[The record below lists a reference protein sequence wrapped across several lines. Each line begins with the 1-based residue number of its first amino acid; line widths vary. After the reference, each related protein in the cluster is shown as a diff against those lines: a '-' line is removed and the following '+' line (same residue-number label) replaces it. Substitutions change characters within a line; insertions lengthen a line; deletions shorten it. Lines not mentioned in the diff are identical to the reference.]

1 MAGNPGSSQNVKGDP
16 LQACSKPGMA
26 KTGYTR
32 SGQCI
37 DQEGDTGSHHICI
50 NLKSTSS
57 NDKNFC
63 QVTGQPDWCSEEM
76 PCHENE
82 SKNCPVEKWCV
93 CQWAFAGYIKSA
105 GGCDAIQDIECDA
118 VNIKAVEAYEA
129 DAEQYG
135 QALDCLK
142 KRCNL
147 DNSGN
152 DGKVSTTS

>member
-1 MAGNPGSSQNVKGDP
+1 MRTINSIFVIALTSFSLHTVAGNPGSSQNVKGDP

-63 QVTGQPDWCSEEM
+63 QVTGQPDWCSEEIRGELIGGAGAR
-76 PCHENE
+76 PRKITYVTWHLHRGVVSEPFPACS
-82 SKNCPVEKWCV
+82 SKTEK
-93 CQWAFAGYIKSA
+93 
-105 GGCDAIQDIECDA
+105 
-118 VNIKAVEAYEA
+118 
-129 DAEQYG
+129 
-135 QALDCLK
+135 LDYPL
-142 KRCNL
+142 
-147 DNSGN
+147 
-152 DGKVSTTS
+152 